1 MRVEITSED
10 VINWNAKTYIENK
23 INQIAN
29 LIKLRIGDL
38 PFMRGVGLSDEYIDK
53 PITAI
58 DAVLTN
64 DIKAVINDNME
75 DVTVLSVD
83 FYTGET
89 SNDFIIKVVCD
100 I

>member
-10 VINWNAKTYIENK
+10 GINWSAKTDIEKKVNE
-23 INQIAN
+23 ISN
-29 LIKLRIGDL
+29 LIKLRVGDL

-53 PITAI
+53 PITAVH
-58 DAVLTN
+58 AVLTN
-64 DIKAVINDNME
+64 DIKAVINDNIE

-83 FYTGET
+83 FSTGET
-89 SNDFIIKVVCD
+89 NNDFIIKVVCN

>member
-1 MRVEITSED
+1 MIVEITSED
-10 VINWNAKTYIENK
+10 IINWNAKTYIEK
-23 INQIAN
+23 KKSEIAN
-29 LIKLRIGDL
+29 LIKLRVGDL

-53 PITAI
+53 PITDI
-58 DAVLTN
+58 SAVLTN

-75 DVTVLSVD
+75 DTTVLSVD
-83 FYTGET
+83 FSTGET

>member
-1 MRVEITSED
+1 MIVEITSEN
-10 VINWNAKTYIENK
+10 VINWNAKTDIENK
-23 INQIAN
+23 INQISN
-29 LIKLRIGDL
+29 LIKLRVGDL
-38 PFMRGVGLSDEYIDK
+38 PFVRGVGLSDEYIDK

-58 DAVLTN
+58 SAVLTN
-64 DIKAVINDNME
+64 EIKAVINDNME

-83 FYTGET
+83 FSTGET